1 MALDP
6 TVSGD
11 SGFSLV
17 EIMVVVVLLGL
28 VALLVYVGARGA
40 VRIGE
45 TGKRKAEAVAA
56 MKAAAE
62 DLSGKIPDLAWSID
76 AGECDYTGAVSVPL
90 GYEVKYTLSDTG
102 LGIWRL
108 ELRVVRGG
116 DTMASDVLLLETP
129 GS

>member
-62 DLSGKIPDLAWSID
+62 DLSGKIPDLAWSIGT
-76 AGECDYTGAVSVPL
+76 GECDYTGAVSVPL